1 MIKTIIFDIGGV
13 LLTDTWSDELRYTY
27 AKFLRIS
34 ERELGK
40 VFEPWWLKL
49 RVGKIS
55 ENQYWQGM
63 LAALGLEA
71 DLSEMRKIMR
81 GSFKINDNVLKL
93 AEKLRGAGYQ
103 LLALTNHG
111 KEWLNFEKK
120 KFGLDKL
127 FDGFVTSF
135 GVGKAK
141 PNIAIYRWAIK
152 EYNLVPAETIYIDD
166 SQKNTQAAA
175 RLGFQTILFESTLQL
190 EKDLRKLGVE
200 V

>member
-13 LLTDTWSDELRYTY
+13 LLTDTWNDELQQTY
-27 AKFLRIS
+27 AKFLSVS
-34 ERELGK
+34 EAELEK

-63 LAALGLEA
+63 LADLGVEA
-71 DLSEMRKIMR
+71 DLSEMRKIIR
-81 GSFKINDNVLKL
+81 DSFKINDNILKL
-93 AEKLRGAGYQ
+93 TEKLRGTGYQ

-120 KFGLDKL
+120 KFDLDKL

-141 PNIAIYRWAIK
+141 PNAAIYQWAIGK
-152 EYNLVPAETIYIDD
+152 YNLVPAETIYIDD
-166 SQKNTQAAA
+166 SKKNIQAAA
-175 RLGFQTILFESTLQL
+175 RLDFQTILFESTLQL
-190 EKDLRKLGVE
+190 KKYLQKLGVE